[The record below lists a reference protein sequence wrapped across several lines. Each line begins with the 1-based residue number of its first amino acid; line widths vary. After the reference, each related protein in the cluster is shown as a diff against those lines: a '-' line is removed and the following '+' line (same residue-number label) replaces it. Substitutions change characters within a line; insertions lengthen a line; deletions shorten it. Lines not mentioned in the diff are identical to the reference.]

1 MLPKNHA
8 MRGLPVYDLVIWYIF
23 FTSQTLLQQYI
34 FTRIH
39 QNIMKIF
46 LNFLNCN
53 FQFLLLIAIFSSDKV
68 ETAYWTEEQ
77 YELFE
82 DILLNLVDQHF
93 DNNTR
98 RFRFQ
103 SSI

>member
-1 MLPKNHA
+1 
-8 MRGLPVYDLVIWYIF
+8 
-23 FTSQTLLQQYI
+23 
-34 FTRIH
+34 
-39 QNIMKIF
+39 MKH
-46 LNFLNCN
+46 FLNCN
-53 FQFLLLIAIFSSDKV
+53 FPFLLLLAIFSSDKV

-82 DILLNLVDQHF
+82 DVLLNLVDQQF

-103 SSI
+103 SSINAGH

>member
-1 MLPKNHA
+1 M
-8 MRGLPVYDLVIWYIF
+8 DF
-23 FTSQTLLQQYI
+23 SCSQ
-34 FTRIH
+34 
-39 QNIMKIF
+39 K
-46 LNFLNCN
+46 
-53 FQFLLLIAIFSSDKV
+53 FLLLLAIFSIDKV

-82 DILLNLVDQHF
+82 DILLNLVDQHS